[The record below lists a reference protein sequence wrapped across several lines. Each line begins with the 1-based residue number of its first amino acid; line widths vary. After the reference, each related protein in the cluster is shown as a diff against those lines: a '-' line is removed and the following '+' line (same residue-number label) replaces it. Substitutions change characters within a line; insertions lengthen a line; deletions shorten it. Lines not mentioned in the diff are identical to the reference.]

1 MEQRGHEPA
10 LTFAQ
15 LLARYGLHATD
26 DDVTVVSLSACLSS
40 SQDPGRIL
48 AYLAGLGRT
57 VTTLDDLLTAINELD
72 GEEELGAFPVRD
84 GGVAVS
90 IASHGE
96 FVLFR
101 P

>member
-1 MEQRGHEPA
+1 MSQPA

-15 LLARYGLHATD
+15 LLAHYGVRAND
-26 DDVTVVSLSACLSS
+26 ADVSIVSLSACLSS
-40 SQDPGRIL
+40 GNDPRCIL
-48 AYLAGLGRT
+48 AYLAGLGCT
-57 VTTLDDLLTAINELD
+57 VTSLDDLLAAINDLN

-90 IASHGE
+90 IASHGA

>member
-1 MEQRGHEPA
+1 MPQGHHQP

-15 LLARYGLHATD
+15 LLARYGARASD
-26 DDVTVVSLSACLSS
+26 PDVTIVSLSACLSS
-40 SQDPGRIL
+40 GHDPGHIL
-48 AYLAGLGRT
+48 AYVAGLGHT
-57 VTTLDDLLTAINELD
+57 VATLDDLLATINDLD
-72 GEEELGAFPVRD
+72 GEEELGAFRVRD

-90 IASHGE
+90 IASHGA